1 MDDNDGIIELTQG
14 ETQWTA
20 TRLPT
25 SSATATKSLGLPL
38 AL

>member
-1 MDDNDGIIELTQG
+1 MDDKNGIIEVTQG

-25 SSATATKSLGLPL
+25 SSATETKSLGLPL